1 MLLSCTQKL
10 NFLAEP
16 RLIFN
21 FLLYSTNCM
30 WIIMFKKIFSHNHML
45 TYCSYF
51 FMISFV
57 IFFKS
62 SLQSHFARP
71 AFSALERSFHCIDK
85 CSSLGCGRCISGSN
99 PGIRPGNVNLGP
111 VLVEIN
117 VVVATENLQRTLLQ
131 HIFNTLQ
138 IT

>member
-1 MLLSCTQKL
+1 
-10 NFLAEP
+10 
-16 RLIFN
+16 
-21 FLLYSTNCM
+21 
-30 WIIMFKKIFSHNHML
+30 ML
-45 TYCSYF
+45 TYCTYF
-51 FMISFV
+51 FILSFV
-57 IFFKS
+57 IFVKC

-85 CSSLGCGRCISGSN
+85 CCSLGYGRCISGSN

-131 HIFNTLQ
+131 HILNTVHSK
-138 IT
+138 

>member
-1 MLLSCTQKL
+1 
-10 NFLAEP
+10 
-16 RLIFN
+16 
-21 FLLYSTNCM
+21 
-30 WIIMFKKIFSHNHML
+30 MFKKIFSHNHML
-45 TYCSYF
+45 TYCTYF
-51 FMISFV
+51 FILSFV
-57 IFFKS
+57 IFFKC

-85 CSSLGCGRCISGSN
+85 CCSLGYGRCISGSN

-138 IT
+138 ITLKNPSCRHHGLCPQAKSL